1 MYDKCASYTC
11 QTARFGKAFGP
22 MMRIT
27 FVLAL
32 LLSTFGPSRAIAQ
45 NTPTWS
51 PIRPVRIVIP
61 FQAGGPID
69 SIGRIVGQQLS
80 EQWGQSFIVENRTGG
95 GGNIGMEL
103 VAKAPADG
111 YTLGTASGGTHG
123 ANATLYG
130 SKLPFDPVKD
140 FTPIT
145 MLAEMKNILV
155 VHRSLSIT
163 NLQELVAYAKKAPG
177 QLTFGSSGTGTIQ
190 HLTGEMFKAAAKIDI
205 VHVSYRGQAQALPDL
220 LGGRI
225 SMMFLGAGDAAE
237 HVRSGLIVPI
247 GIASAERSA
256 LLPNVLPLA
265 EQGLPGFNA
274 VTWFGLVAPSGIP
287 ANIANAYYENISA
300 SLGQPEIG
308 VRLLQIG
315 LDPLT
320 MRSKEFG
327 RFIAGEVEKWGSVIR
342 SVGIRID

>member
-1 MYDKCASYTC
+1 
-11 QTARFGKAFGP
+11 
-22 MMRIT
+22 MMRTT

-32 LLSTFGPSRAIAQ
+32 LLLTFGPSRAIAQ

-51 PIRPVRIVIP
+51 PIRPVRIVVP

-69 SIGRIVGQQLS
+69 SIGRIVAQQLS
-80 EQWGQSFIVENRTGG
+80 EQWRQSFIVENRTGG

-130 SKLPFDPVKD
+130 SKLPFDPLKD

-163 NLQELVAYAKKAPG
+163 NLQELIAYAKKAPG

-237 HVRSGLIVPI
+237 HVSVRFDCADWNRFRGAFRPVAKRVAARRARIT
-247 GIASAERSA
+247 
-256 LLPNVLPLA
+256 
-265 EQGLPGFNA
+265 GFQCRNM
-274 VTWFGLVAPSGIP
+274 VWP
-287 ANIANAYYENISA
+287 
-300 SLGQPEIG
+300 
-308 VRLLQIG
+308 R
-315 LDPLT
+315 
-320 MRSKEFG
+320 
-327 RFIAGEVEKWGSVIR
+327 R
-342 SVGIRID
+342 SVGYSGQHCQRILRKHLREPRSA

>member
-1 MYDKCASYTC
+1 MKR
-11 QTARFGKAFGP
+11 TA
-22 MMRIT
+22 

-32 LLSTFGPSRAIAQ
+32 LLSTCGPIRSIAQ
-45 NTPTWS
+45 KLPTWS
-51 PIRPVRIVIP
+51 PSRSVRIVVP

-69 SIGRIVGQQLS
+69 AIARIVAQQLG
-80 EQWGQSFIVENRTGG
+80 EQWGQSFVVENRTGA
-95 GGNIGMEL
+95 GGNIGMEA
-103 VAKAPADG
+103 VAKAPGDG

-130 SKLPFDPVKD
+130 AKLPFDPVKD

-155 VHRSLSIT
+155 VHRSLPIT
-163 NLQELVAYAKKAPG
+163 NLQELIAYAKTTPG

-190 HLTGEMFKAAAKIDI
+190 HLTGEMFKAAAKINI

-237 HVRSGLIVPI
+237 HVRSGAIVPI
-247 GIASAERSA
+247 GIASAERSS
-256 LLPNVLPLA
+256 LLPNVAPLA

-274 VTWFGLVAPSGIP
+274 VTWFGLVGPSGISDS
-287 ANIANAYYENISA
+287 IANAYYENIST
-300 SLGQPEIG
+300 SLGQAELRA
-308 VRLLQIG
+308 RLLQMG

-320 MRSKEFG
+320 MPSKQFG
-327 RFIAGEVEKWGSVIR
+327 RFIAGEVEKWGGVIR
-342 SVGIRID
+342 SVGVRID

>member
-1 MYDKCASYTC
+1 MDT
-11 QTARFGKAFGP
+11 
-22 MMRIT
+22 
-27 FVLAL
+27 
-32 LLSTFGPSRAIAQ
+32 IA
-45 NTPTWS
+45 
-51 PIRPVRIVIP
+51 RIVA
-61 FQAGGPID
+61 QELNE
-69 SIGRIVGQQLS
+69 R
-80 EQWGQSFIVENRTGG
+80 WGQSFVVENRTGA
-95 GGNIGMEL
+95 GGNIDMEL

-130 SKLPFDPVKD
+130 SRLPFDPVKD
-140 FTPIT
+140 FSPIT
-145 MLAEMKNILV
+145 MLVEMKNILV
-155 VHRSLSIT
+155 VHRSLRIT
-163 NLQELVAYAKKAPG
+163 NLQELIAYAKAAPG
-177 QLTFGSSGTGTIQ
+177 QLTFGSSGMGTIQ
-190 HLTGEMFKAAAKIDI
+190 HLTGEMFKAAAKINI

-237 HVRSGLIVPI
+237 HVRSGAIVPI

-256 LLPNVLPLA
+256 LLPNVAPLA
-265 EQGLPGFNA
+265 LQGLPGFNA
-274 VTWFGLVAPSGIP
+274 VTWFGLVGPSGIP
-287 ANIANAYYENISA
+287 DNIANAYYENISA
-300 SLGQPEIG
+300 SLRQPEIRA
-308 VRLLQIG
+308 RLLQMG

>member
-1 MYDKCASYTC
+1 MNRT
-11 QTARFGKAFGP
+11 
-22 MMRIT
+22 
-27 FVLAL
+27 AL
-32 LLSTFGPSRAIAQ
+32 LIALLVSAYGSSRSFAEDKPAWAPS
-45 NTPTWS
+45 
-51 PIRPVRIVIP
+51 RPVRIVVP

-69 SIGRIVGQQLS
+69 TLARTIAQRLN
-80 EQWGQSFIVENRTGG
+80 EKWGQSFIVENRTGA

-111 YTLGTASGGTHG
+111 YTFGTASGGTHG
-123 ANATLYG
+123 ANPTLYG
-130 SKLPFDPVKD
+130 SRLPFDPVKD

-155 VHRSLSIT
+155 VHRSLPIT
-163 NLQELVAYAKKAPG
+163 NLQELIAYAKAAPG

-190 HLTGEMFKAAAKIDI
+190 HLTGEMFKAAANINI

-256 LLPNVLPLA
+256 LLPNVVPLA
-265 EQGLPGFNA
+265 QQGLSGFNA
-274 VTWFGLVAPSGIP
+274 VTWFGLVGPSGIP
-287 ANIANAYYENISA
+287 DNIANAYYENISA
-300 SLGQPEIG
+300 SLGQPEIRA
-308 VRLLQIG
+308 RLLQMG

-327 RFIAGEVEKWGSVIR
+327 RFIAGEVEKWGGVIR

>member
-1 MYDKCASYTC
+1 MPMTR
-11 QTARFGKAFGP
+11 TA
-22 MMRIT
+22 
-27 FVLAL
+27 FVIAL
-32 LLSTFGPSRAIAQ
+32 LLSTCSSSRSIAES
-45 NTPTWS
+45 TSTWS
-51 PIRPVRIVIP
+51 PSRSVRIVVP

-69 SIGRIVGQQLS
+69 TIARIVAQQLN
-80 EQWGQSFIVENRTGG
+80 EKWGQSFVVENRTGA

-130 SKLPFDPVKD
+130 SRLPFDPVKD

-155 VHRSLSIT
+155 VHHSLRIS
-163 NLQELVAYAKKAPG
+163 NLQELIAYAKAAPG

-190 HLTGEMFKAAAKIDI
+190 HLTGEMFKAAAKINI

-237 HVRSGLIVPI
+237 HVRSGSIVPI
-247 GIASAERSA
+247 GIAAAERSS
-256 LLPNVLPLA
+256 LLPNVMPLA
-265 EQGLPGFNA
+265 EQGLPRFNA
-274 VTWFGLVAPSGIP
+274 VTWFGLVGPSGIP
-287 ANIANAYYENISA
+287 DNIADAYYGSISTGLSQREVRA
-300 SLGQPEIG
+300 
-308 VRLLQIG
+308 RLLQMG

-320 MRSKEFG
+320 MPPREFG
-327 RFIAGEVEKWGSVIR
+327 RFIANEVEKWGSVIR
-342 SVGIRID
+342 SVGIQID

>member
-1 MYDKCASYTC
+1 MVTDPIGSDSGSVFDMI
-11 QTARFGKAFGP
+11 AR
-22 MMRIT
+22 T
-27 FVLAL
+27 
-32 LLSTFGPSRAIAQ
+32 IAQ
-45 NTPTWS
+45 
-51 PIRPVRIVIP
+51 
-61 FQAGGPID
+61 
-69 SIGRIVGQQLS
+69 QLN
-80 EQWGQSFIVENRTGG
+80 EKWGQSFIVENRTGA

-130 SKLPFDPVKD
+130 SRLPFDPVKD

-155 VHRSLSIT
+155 VHRSLPIT
-163 NLQELVAYAKKAPG
+163 NLQELIAYAKAAPG

-190 HLTGEMFKAAAKIDI
+190 HLTGEMFKATAKINI

-237 HVRSGLIVPI
+237 HIPSGSIVPI
-247 GIASAERSA
+247 GIASAERSS
-256 LLPNVLPLA
+256 LLPNVVPLA
-265 EQGLPGFNA
+265 EQGLVGFNA
-274 VTWFGLVAPSGIP
+274 VTWFGLVAPSGVP
-287 ANIANAYYENISA
+287 GNIVDAYYGEIST
-300 SLGQPEIG
+300 SLSQLELRA
-308 VRLLQIG
+308 RLLQMG

-320 MRSKEFG
+320 MPSGEFG
-327 RFIAGEVEKWGSVIR
+327 RFIASEVEKWGSVIR
-342 SVGIRID
+342 SVGVRID

>member
-1 MYDKCASYTC
+1 MPMKR
-11 QTARFGKAFGP
+11 TAF
-22 MMRIT
+22 I
-27 FVLAL
+27 VAL
-32 LLSTFGPSRAIAQ
+32 LLSTCGPLRSIAES
-45 NTPTWS
+45 TSTWS
-51 PIRPVRIVIP
+51 PSRSVRIVVP

-69 SIGRIVGQQLS
+69 TIARIVAQQLN
-80 EQWGQSFIVENRTGG
+80 EKWGQSFVVENRTGA

-130 SKLPFDPVKD
+130 SRLPFDPVKD

-155 VHRSLSIT
+155 VHHSLRIS
-163 NLQELVAYAKKAPG
+163 NLQELIAYARAAPG

-190 HLTGEMFKAAAKIDI
+190 HLTGEMFKAAAKINI

-225 SMMFLGAGDAAE
+225 SMMFLGAGDAAQ
-237 HVRSGLIVPI
+237 HVRSGSIVPI
-247 GIASAERSA
+247 AIASAERSS
-256 LLPNVLPLA
+256 LLPSVMPLA
-265 EQGLPGFNA
+265 EQGLPRFNA
-274 VTWFGLVAPSGIP
+274 VTWFGLVGPSGIP
-287 ANIANAYYENISA
+287 DNIADAYYGSIS
-300 SLGQPEIG
+300 SGLSQPE
-308 VRLLQIG
+308 VRARLLQMG

-320 MRSKEFG
+320 MPSREFG
-327 RFIAGEVEKWGSVIR
+327 RFIAGEVEKWRGVIR
-342 SVGIRID
+342 SVGIQID